1 VAEDFD
7 DIDRRLASCTGYLT
21 LSQSALNNAML
32 SRMSPRAE
40 NAPSRESPAS
50 PPSPPPPPPPPPKQ
64 ESNSRGYTLHDG
76 DVEVLRSWR
85 KQNGVLAKLWPID
98 ACPTTWDGVRFDSS
112 TPRRVTEIELS
123 NKGLGGSIPKELGQ
137 LASLQI
143 LLLHDNELSGSI
155 PQELGQLAS
164 LKELKLNDNQLSG
177 SIPKELGQLASLKE
191 LELSSKS
198 GIMTSAV
205 FDALRRWRS
214 RRAKEMG
221 KPLFVVFDDKTLLGI
236 AQKRPATL
244 SALGDIKGV
253 VPKKKQDYGN
263 EVLDIMRGLG
273 GDAAGGARGGSAS
286 TSSLAAAWGMAAG
299 APGEGSEKKTTTS
312 TTSRTAPVFE
322 SKKRRLGTTLSGGHG
337 APRGGGLADALQ
349 RLYAMGVV
357 QPHQLDAK
365 MHEHLAS
372 MPEHTAVAAIDELA
386 GADVSGIRN
395 MNGYLMSICHSSSI
409 HRH

>member
-1 VAEDFD
+1 VFVSWSSDVITSATIYRACGEVAIIFEAFLNAFPDSP
-7 DIDRRLASCTGYLT
+7 ILKTRRAR
-21 LSQSALNNAML
+21 
-32 SRMSPRAE
+32 SRAGR
-40 NAPSRESPAS
+40 
-50 PPSPPPPPPPPPKQ
+50 
-64 ESNSRGYTLHDG
+64 
-76 DVEVLRSWR
+76 
-85 KQNGVLAKLWPID
+85 
-98 ACPTTWDGVRFDSS
+98 
-112 TPRRVTEIELS
+112 
-123 NKGLGGSIPKELGQ
+123 GLGAARS
-137 LASLQI
+137 
-143 LLLHDNELSGSI
+143 
-155 PQELGQLAS
+155 
-164 LKELKLNDNQLSG
+164 
-177 SIPKELGQLASLKE
+177 
-191 LELSSKS
+191 S
-198 GIMTSAV
+198 GIMSSAV

-214 RRAKEMG
+214 RRAKEMQ
-221 KPLFVVFDDKTLLGI
+221 KPSYVVFDDKTLLGI
-236 AQKRPATL
+236 AEKRPATL

-253 VPKKKQDYGN
+253 GPKKKQDYGN
-263 EVLDIMRGLG
+263 EVLDIVRGLG

-286 TSSLAAAWGMAAG
+286 TSTLAAAWGMAAG

-312 TTSRTAPVFE
+312 TPSRTAPVFE

-372 MPEHTAVAAIDELA
+372 MPEHAAVAAIDELA